1 MTKTRAKTSKV
12 PLSAVTLNTLA
23 DGYAGRAIDSALR
36 KAMEDILKRD
46 DRKKRVVAIRVEI
59 TPNGDGR
66 AKIAVSADAK
76 LPAYVPSDTIAT
88 IDMNAGG
95 LMFSP
100 DCADNPDQLTL
111 PDTGSEE

>member
-1 MTKTRAKTSKV
+1 MATKTRSSKV
-12 PLSAVTLNTLA
+12 PLSAMTINTLA

-36 KAMEDILKRD
+36 KAMDDILKRD
-46 DRKKRVVAIRVEI
+46 DRKKRVVSIRLEI

-66 AKIAVSADAK
+66 VKIAVNADAK

-111 PDTGSEE
+111 PDAGDEE